1 MWVQASVHHC
11 HDLVHKDC
19 AYIAVS
25 QETLL
30 CKASL
35 AHLMLAGPAC
45 GPHILI
51 RAILAPVLLLVI
63 WRGIV
68 QKKHGNLDPGCCCA
82 RILQVAQTQSIG
94 PLKAFMQLQR

>member
-25 QETLL
+25 RETLL

-68 QKKHGNLDPGCCCA
+68 QKNMETWTLAAAVLGSSRSHRP
-82 RILQVAQTQSIG
+82 
-94 PLKAFMQLQR
+94 KALAL